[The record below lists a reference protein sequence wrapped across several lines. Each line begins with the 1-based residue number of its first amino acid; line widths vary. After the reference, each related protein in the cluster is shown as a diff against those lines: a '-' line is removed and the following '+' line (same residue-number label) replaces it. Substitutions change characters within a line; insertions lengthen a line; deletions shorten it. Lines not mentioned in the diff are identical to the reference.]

1 MDLATQSLNFNQLR
15 LFLAVA
21 EHGGMTRAAEA
32 VFVSQPAVSAS
43 VAELERQLG
52 VPLLE
57 HVGRRV
63 VLTEA
68 GRSLADYARRIFTL
82 AAEARRAMDETR
94 GLAWGSLAV
103 GASTTIGIYLLPAV
117 MGDYHARYPAITLTL
132 IIENTDLVLER
143 LRVGALDLALVEG
156 PVSGDDVIVEP
167 YREDELVLVT
177 APAHPLALRG
187 SATAADLAA
196 VPFLMRERGSGTRE
210 IVEASLQAHGVAW
223 IAAMELGHTEAIK
236 HGVAA
241 GLGVSILSVL
251 TVQREI
257 ADGTLALV
265 RMADLT
271 VTRTLWLV
279 QRREARLSSAAR
291 AFLPL
296 LALPG
301 GKDSSALT
309 E

>member
-143 LRVGALDLALVEG
+143 LRAGALDLALVEG

-177 APAHPLALRG
+177 APTHPLALPR
-187 SATAADLAA
+187 SATAADLAT
-196 VPFLMRERGSGTRE
+196 VPFLLRERGSGTRE
-210 IVEASLQAHGVAW
+210 IVEASLQAHGVTR

-251 TVQREI
+251 TVQREV

>member
-1 MDLATQSLNFNQLR
+1 MDLAAQSLNFSQLR

-68 GRSLADYARRIFTL
+68 GRSLAEYARRIFTL

-143 LRVGALDLALVEG
+143 LRAGTLDLALVEG

-177 APAHPLALRG
+177 APTHPLALRG
-187 SATAADLAA
+187 SATAADLAT
-196 VPFLMRERGSGTRE
+196 VPFLMREVGSGTRE
-210 IVEASLQAHGVAW
+210 IVEASLRAHGVTR

-251 TVQREI
+251 TVQREV

-279 QRREARLSSAAR
+279 QRREARPSSAAR

-301 GKDSSALT
+301 GTDSSA
-309 E
+309 